1 MSLQVETRKSATAG
15 CRIWRSS
22 GRGAENV
29 PANERAVRKQGVLAD
44 WNDDRGFGF
53 INPSSGGSR
62 VFVHVSAFPRDRR
75 PATGCMVS
83 YAEVRDERNRA
94 RASEVRYLTPPPAAG
109 ARATGVPLA
118 LATSTLFFTVLVVL
132 VVLDQLPVLLLA
144 GYGLLS
150 AVAFLTYQSDKSAA
164 QEGRWRTPESTLHAI
179 DLMGGWPGA
188 LVARRVFRHKTTKQ
202 PFRTI
207 FWATVMVN
215 CVALAWIVHRL

>member
-1 MSLQVETRKSATAG
+1 M
-15 CRIWRSS
+15 
-22 GRGAENV
+22 
-29 PANERAVRKQGVLAD
+29 PANERAMRKQGVLAD

-53 INPSSGGSR
+53 INPSAGGPR

-75 PATGCMVS
+75 PASGCLVS

-94 RASEVRYLTPPPAAG
+94 RASEVRYLTSPPAAR
-109 ARATGVPLA
+109 ASATGVPQA
-118 LATSTLFFTVLVVL
+118 LATATLFFTGLAILVVL
-132 VVLDQLPVLLLA
+132 GQLPVILLA
-144 GYGLLS
+144 GYSLLS
-150 AVAFLTYQSDKSAA
+150 AVAFLTYRADKSAA
-164 QEGRWRTPESTLHAI
+164 QQGRWRTPESTLHAI